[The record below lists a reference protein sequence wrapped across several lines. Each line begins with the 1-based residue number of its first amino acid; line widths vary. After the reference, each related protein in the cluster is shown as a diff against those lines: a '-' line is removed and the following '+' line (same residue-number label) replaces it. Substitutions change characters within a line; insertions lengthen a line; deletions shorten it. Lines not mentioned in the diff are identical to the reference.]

1 MNLVLN
7 SNNVVSGSNNTR
19 YKYTFIAPVEI
30 KKGAELAVSNITLP
44 YSFFNITEQ
53 YQNNVVELE
62 WADATSILYF
72 LLPLRDGYYSVSD
85 LNGILQQTC
94 IANGLYLIDENNNYV
109 YYLTITYDPIL
120 YAVRVSGYS
129 IPTSLPAGWTQP
141 SNWVGYPPT
150 PFVPRLIVNLGF
162 AKLIGFSTIVIGNNL
177 ASYSVTSTQTP
188 QGSIVN
194 SVVIRSN
201 LIDNDAGFPT
211 DILDVMPI
219 DVPFGSNINYS
230 PKELKLV
237 KCVVGTFQSFEVFF
251 CDQNLNP
258 MYILDNNVCISLLL
272 KN

>member
-7 SNNVVSGSNNTR
+7 SNNVVTGSNNTR

-30 KKGAELAVSNITLP
+30 KENAEMAISNITIP
-44 YSFFNITEQ
+44 YSWFNITEI
-53 YQNNVVELE
+53 NNNNEAIID
-62 WADATSILYF
+62 WAVGGSILYF
-72 LLPLRDGYYSVSD
+72 DIPLKDGYYSVTD
-85 LNGILQQTC
+85 LNGILQHTC

-109 YYLTITYDPIL
+109 YYLTITYDTTL

-129 IPTSLPAGWTQP
+129 IPTSLPSGWTEP
-141 SNWVGYPPT
+141 SNFAGYPVAPYT
-150 PFVPRLIVNLGF
+150 PRLIVNLGF
-162 AKLIGFSTIVIGNNL
+162 AKLIGFSTTIIGTITPF
-177 ASYSVTSTQTP
+177 SVTSTQTP

-211 DILDVMPI
+211 DILDVMTI

-237 KCVVGTFQSFEVFF
+237 KCVAGTIQSFEVFF